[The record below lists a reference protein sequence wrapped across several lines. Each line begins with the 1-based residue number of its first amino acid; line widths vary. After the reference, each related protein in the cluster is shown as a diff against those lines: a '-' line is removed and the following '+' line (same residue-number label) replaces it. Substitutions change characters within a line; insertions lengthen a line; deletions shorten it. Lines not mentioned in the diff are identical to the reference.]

1 MSTSN
6 PQAIK
11 NKVIQLSSQD
21 NAAANLFFCSELAAA
36 QTSESGQVT
45 TWEEGIRTGNFSS
58 PVYGD
63 FDVTLVDLYQFV
75 KNFHAGTAGQKI
87 LFDYEHQKQRGH
99 GTPFEVTDMK
109 VEGSRLLVQA
119 EWTPAGRK
127 AVKEQGFR
135 YLSLEFHP
143 NFTDNENRGPF
154 GPTVIGGAITI
165 RPFVKRMQAIDPHKL
180 SDLPNQAA
188 PVVFY
193 NPKMES
199 SNMKDLDTLKNYIAG
214 LVSGGK
220 LTKTLSEKLIGLG
233 VKLCAA
239 AGDDKTEIAKVCSE
253 LQTEADSLVVQLAE
267 GAQTLNITLTEPKP
281 TTTPASESV
290 KALTSDD
297 VANLVAKALSD
308 REEQTQ
314 TAATKAADNKAAL
327 VKALSEI
334 PEITPAE
341 KNKALMLA
349 EPILANVVTAEGL
362 AGVVQ
367 LAKNGGEQLVAMRKL
382 TEGGMGAQGTA
393 AGGEGAIGG
402 AGVEVQK
409 IIDTNLQTTS
419 LGRQNKLQLSETNG
433 HAAIVLAQFDAI
445 HGANLEKERIALSEG
460 TDLSNTN
467 LPAAL
472 QRTVIREALADTKV
486 LDLVTFDYKA
496 STGTTVT
503 FPYEVREGTLKNYGI
518 TAEGKGMQVIGVGQK
533 MDSMVL
539 IARKVAMM
547 LSNEVI
553 HFSKASLIN
562 WDAMARAISS
572 NAEVMRETLAAWI
585 MNSLVRYADAFEA
598 AEVTNENIA
607 AQLDGTSGLIKLAK
621 FPLVQA
627 FQQVDIQ
634 GENVGAEEN
643 PITLTVSSS
652 VIQPWVE
659 GATSGTYYRVED
671 YTLGLVRL
679 VTETGAEKNTSATTA
694 TISYSAATNCEML
707 NEDDFSS
714 IADNKARLDNLL
726 DAIGDQQAFMGD
738 TRFVSLDYMLS
749 SETFNNMLSK
759 AKGYVKDER
768 VEGKSLTAIGDAAGT
783 KGMPFFKT
791 NGYAALGQQRCLLG
805 VRGAMSVMLAKPY
818 SIDSAAIEVLDP
830 VTKTPTG
837 QKMYYGE
844 EYIGLKVPKLLAGHS
859 RTVGWYSSTKRDAM
873 G

>member
-1 MSTSN
+1 MSVLN
-6 PQAIK
+6 PRVTK
-11 NKVIQLSSQD
+11 NQLIQLSSQD
-21 NAAANLFFCSELAAA
+21 NAAASLFFCSELDPA
-36 QTSESGQVT
+36 QTNESGQVV
-45 TWEEGIRTGNFSS
+45 TWEEGIRTGHFSS

-63 FDVTLVDLYQFV
+63 FDVTLTDLYQFV

-99 GTPFEVTDMK
+99 GTPFEVINMK

-119 EWTPAGRK
+119 QWTPAGRK

-143 NFTDNENRGPF
+143 NFTDNEKRGPF
-154 GPTVIGGAITI
+154 GPTVVGGAITI

-180 SDLPNQAA
+180 SESPQQAA

-193 NPKMES
+193 NHKMES
-199 SNMKDLDTLKNYIAG
+199 SNMKDLQTLKNYLAG

-220 LTKTLSEKLIGLG
+220 LTKALSEQLLSLG
-233 VKLCAA
+233 VKLCESAGEDKAA
-239 AGDDKTEIAKVCSE
+239 IAIACSDV
-253 LQTEADSLVVQLAE
+253 QSQADSLVVQLAE

-281 TTTPASESV
+281 VAKPAEDA

-297 VANLVAKALSD
+297 VAGLVAKVLSD
-308 REEQTQ
+308 RDAAIQATQT
-314 TAATKAADNKAAL
+314 TAATNKAAL

-334 PEITPAE
+334 PEITDAE
-341 KNKALMLA
+341 KTQALKLA

-362 AGVVQ
+362 AGVVS

-382 TEGGMGAQGTA
+382 TDGGFGGQGMA

-409 IIDTNLQTTS
+409 IIDTNLTTTS
-419 LGRQNKLQLSETNG
+419 LGRQNKLQLSESNG

-445 HGANLEKERIALSEG
+445 HGATLEQERLALSEG

-486 LDLVTFDYKA
+486 LDLVAFDYKA

-503 FPYEVREGTLKNYGI
+503 FPYEVREGTLTNYGI
-518 TAEGKGMQVIGVGQK
+518 TAEGQGMQVIGVGQK

-562 WDAMARAISS
+562 WDAMARAIVS
-572 NAEVMRETLAAWI
+572 NAEVMKETLAAWI

-598 AEVTNENIA
+598 VDVAGEDIA
-607 AQLDGTSGLIKLAK
+607 AQLDGSSGLIKLAK

-634 GENVGAEEN
+634 GAAVGSEEN
-643 PITLTVSSS
+643 PIVLTVSSA
-652 VIQPWVE
+652 VIKPWGPKVT
-659 GATSGTYYRVED
+659 AGTYYRVED
-671 YTLGLVRL
+671 YTLGLIRL
-679 VTETGAEKNTSATTA
+679 VTETGAEKNTTSSSA
-694 TISYSAATNCEML
+694 TISYSHATNCEML
-707 NEDDFSS
+707 NEDDYASTT
-714 IADNKARLDNLL
+714 DTKERLDNLL
-726 DAIGDQQAFMGD
+726 DSIGDQRAFMGD
-738 TRFVSLDYMLS
+738 TRFVNLDFMLS

-759 AKGYVKDER
+759 AKGYVKDVRNED
-768 VEGKSLTAIGDAAGT
+768 KKLSAIGDAAGT
-783 KGMPFFKT
+783 KGLPFFKT
-791 NGYAALGQQRCLLG
+791 NRYAALGQQRCLLG
-805 VRGAMSVMLAKPY
+805 VRGAMSVMLTKPY
-818 SIDSAAIEVLDP
+818 GIDSGPIEVMDP
-830 VTKTPTG
+830 TTGTPTG
-837 QKMYYGE
+837 QKMFYGE
-844 EYIGLKVPKLLAGHS
+844 EYIGLKVPKLLAGYY
-859 RTVGWYSSTKRDAM
+859 RTVGWYSVAKRNAM